1 MYDLDLLLGAKC
13 RRQHQQDL
21 IGEAQRYKLACDA
34 RNHQK
39 KHEALTS
46 LHIIRAAIINRIARE

>member
-21 IGEAQRYKLACDA
+21 IREAQRYKLACDA

-39 KHEALTS
+39 KHKALTS
-46 LHIIRAAIINRIARE
+46 LYIILAAILKLIAGE